1 MANDSILIQVQLG
14 SPTRAN
20 INAVTRQIQ
29 SALSNV
35 SANVQIQNGRQAA
48 QQLQTIKNKTD
59 SATKSMNSFGE
70 AIGLSGRRF
79 LAFTSAVAVVGRLTS
94 ALSQATREAIKF
106 EREFVKLAQI
116 FDTDVKALGSLQNSM
131 SQLSK
136 EFGLSA
142 TVIAKTSVVLAQSG
156 LTARQT
162 EQAMKTLAKTT
173 LASTFDNI
181 ASTTEGA
188 VAIMAQF
195 GTQATLLESQL
206 GAINAVSKKFAVESG
221 DIIEAVRRAGGAFKA
236 AGGNFEDF
244 ISLFTAVRST
254 TRESAE
260 TIATGFRTIFARIQ
274 RPKTIEFFRELNI
287 ELTDGRGNFIGAFEA
302 IRRLSNGLEQAG
314 IKAGSLRFAEVVE
327 QLGGIRQVSRVIP
340 LLQQFSKA
348 EKARQV
354 AVAGAGS
361 LDRDAAK
368 AQETLSQAFARTTEN
383 FRALIREISQTATF
397 QAIVKIALDLAN
409 SFIEVAR
416 TLKPLI
422 PLIAALGAVKLG
434 GIFSSALRKGFGGA
448 GGTGGLGQGFK
459 RGGPVPGTGS
469 GDTVPAMLEPGE
481 FVIRKS
487 AVQAFGAENLAGINK
502 YNGGTTG
509 GKGVNARRRK
519 GTEYKPRKGL
529 VDNEKFIALNNTE
542 GLKNTSLTY
551 GLSLIHI

>member
-14 SPTRAN
+14 APTRAN

-48 QQLQTIKNKTD
+48 QTLQNLRKGAD
-59 SATKSMNSFGE
+59 DASRSMNSFGE

-106 EREFVKLAQI
+106 EREFVKLAQV
-116 FDTDVKALGSLQNSM
+116 FDTDVRSLGRLQNSM
-131 SQLSK
+131 SELAQ

-142 TVIAKTSVVLAQSG
+142 TVIARTSVVLAQSG

-162 EQAMKTLAKTT
+162 EQAMAALAKTT
-173 LASTFDNI
+173 LASTFENI

-195 GTQATLLESQL
+195 GTQASLLESQL

-221 DIIEAVRRAGGAFKA
+221 DIIEAVRRAGGAFRA

-244 ISLFTAVRST
+244 IALFTAVRST

-274 RPKTIEFFRELNI
+274 RPRTIEFFRQLNI

-302 IRRLSNGLEQAG
+302 VRRLSDGLQRAG
-314 IKAGSLRFAEVVE
+314 IQAGSLRFAEVVE

-340 LLQQFSKA
+340 LLQEFTKA

-354 AVAGAGS
+354 AQQGAAS
-361 LDRDAAK
+361 LDADVAK

-383 FRALIREISQTATF
+383 FRALIREISQTETF
-397 QAIVKIALDLAN
+397 QAIVRIALDLAN
-409 SFIEVAR
+409 AFIEVAR

-422 PLIAALGAVKLG
+422 PLIAAFGAIKIG
-434 GIFSSALRKGFGGA
+434 GLASGALKKGFGGA

-459 RGGPVPGTGS
+459 SISKT
-469 GDTVPAMLEPGE
+469 
-481 FVIRKS
+481 
-487 AVQAFGAENLAGINK
+487 
-502 YNGGTTG
+502 
-509 GKGVNARRRK
+509 
-519 GTEYKPRKGL
+519 
-529 VDNEKFIALNNTE
+529 
-542 GLKNTSLTY
+542 
-551 GLSLIHI
+551 